1 MSRNEADTR
10 AQLIDPVLHRK
21 GWTEDLIRREET
33 EGEAQIIAGRARKRG
48 GRADYV
54 LRVRVVADT
63 QHVAADTQPVGG
75 DADTQRVAPGTQA
88 VAVAPDTQRMRAAA
102 DTQPVAVALIEAKA
116 ERYSPARGLEQA
128 KAYAAA
134 GKRLHVP
141 FVYASNGHKVVEFN
155 ALTGE
160 TQGPFPMESFPGP
173 EELRA
178 RWEAAKGFSLDS
190 AAARPLLQTYRSE
203 SDRRYYQ
210 DAAVR
215 AALEKI
221 AAGKTPGERRALL
234 AMATGSGKTRVATH
248 LLKKIAD
255 AGQLRRALFVCDR
268 DELRTQALAAFQDVF
283 GSDAAAASTN
293 NPEKNARVVVATYQ
307 TLGVAAEEDDASFLT
322 AHYPEGYFSHI
333 VIDEAHRSGW
343 GKWSQVLARNPNA
356 VQIGLTATPREFEY
370 VKEDSDEARYEDEIT
385 NDNIRYFGEP
395 AYEYSIGQGIDD
407 GYLAAMEI
415 RKRDVFL
422 ENYAEREG
430 VTGVHQD
437 DLEGKFLSDARTGAP
452 RSLEEARAHYQA
464 SGFEASLVMPDRVG
478 AMCGDLFGQLLE
490 TGGPEQKTIIFCARD
505 DHADAVAIEM
515 NNLYAAHCAQSG
527 ARPSPDYAFKCTAAG
542 GKDHLSDLR
551 AAATHHFVAATV
563 DLLTTGVDVPR
574 VANIVF
580 FKYVKSPIAFHQ
592 MVGRGTR
599 LDPASGKL
607 MFRVYDYTNAT
618 RLFSEDLK
626 RKMAPQPTERR
637 EGAGRRPESIQVE
650 GIDVQISP
658 AGTFVL
664 ARGDDGA
671 ERPMPLEEY
680 RQRLAAKLLEDAPAL
695 DEFRQVWID
704 PEGRA
709 TMLRRLPDDGR
720 APYLVRQ
727 LTLGDEYDI
736 YDVLADAAYGVLPRN
751 RVDRAGAFVYKN
763 DEWLREMP
771 ERTAAA
777 VKAIASQFAKGGT
790 PELESPKIFSVD
802 EVRDAG
808 GLDALQPRPREIV
821 RETKER
827 MFSA

>member
-10 AQLIDPVLHRK
+10 AQLIDPVLHGK

-33 EGEAQIIAGRARKRG
+33 EGEAQIIAGRARKSG

-54 LRVRVVADT
+54 LRVRV
-63 QHVAADTQPVGG
+63 
-75 DADTQRVAPGTQA
+75 
-88 VAVAPDTQRMRAAA
+88 APDA
-102 DTQPVAVALIEAKA
+102 QPVAVALIEAKA
-116 ERYSPARGLEQA
+116 ERHAPARGLEQA

-141 FVYASNGHKVVEFN
+141 FVYASNGHQFIKYD
-155 ALTGE
+155 APSGM
-160 TQGPFPMESFPGP
+160 TQGPLPLSQFPGP
-173 EELRA
+173 LELQA
-178 RWEAAKGFSLDS
+178 RYEVAKGFSLDS
-190 AAARPLLQTYRSE
+190 DAALPLLRPYRSE

-268 DELRTQALAAFQDVF
+268 DELRTQALKAFREVF
-283 GSDAAAASTN
+283 GDEAAAASTR

-322 AHYPEGYFSHI
+322 THYPEDYFSHI

-356 VQIGLTATPREFEY
+356 VQIGLTATPREYEY
-370 VKEDSDEARYEDEIT
+370 APEDSDEARYEDEIT
-385 NDNIRYFGEP
+385 ADNIRYFGEP
-395 AYEYSIGQGIDD
+395 AYVYSIGQGIDD

-437 DLEGKFLSDARTGAP
+437 DLEGKFLSDVRTGAP

-464 SGFEASLVMPDRVG
+464 SGFEASLVMPDRVS

-515 NNLYAAHCAQSG
+515 NNLYAAHCAQTG
-527 ARPSPDYAFKCTAAG
+527 ARRSPDYAFKCTAAG
-542 GKDHLSDLR
+542 GKDYLPDLR

-599 LDPASGKL
+599 LHPESGKL

-626 RKMAPQPTERR
+626 RKMAPQPDERR
-637 EGAGRRPESIQVE
+637 EGTGRARPESIQVM

-658 AGTFVL
+658 AGRFVL

-671 ERPMPLEEY
+671 ERPMPFEEY
-680 RQRLAAKLLEDAPAL
+680 RQRLAAKLLDDVPAL
-695 DEFRQVWID
+695 DEFRRVWVD
-704 PEGRA
+704 PERRNA
-709 TMLRRLPDDGR
+709 MLGRLPDRGS
-720 APYLVRQ
+720 APYVVRQ
-727 LTLGDEYDI
+727 LTLGDEYDL
-736 YDVLADAAYGVLPRN
+736 YDVLADAAYGLAPRN

-763 DEWLREMP
+763 DEWLRELP

-790 PELESPKIFSVD
+790 DELENPTIFSVP
-802 EVRDAG
+802 EVRGAG
-808 GLDALQPRPREIV
+808 GLDALQPEPAKTV

-827 MFSA
+827 MFRA